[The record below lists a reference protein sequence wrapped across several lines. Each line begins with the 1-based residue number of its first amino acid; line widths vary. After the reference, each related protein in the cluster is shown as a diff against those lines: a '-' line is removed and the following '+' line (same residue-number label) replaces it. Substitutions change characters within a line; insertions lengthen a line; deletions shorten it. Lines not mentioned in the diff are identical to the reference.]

1 MEEDKKIVEE
11 KMKQNVAD
19 VEASVK
25 KMEDFTSPTELYR
38 TLVEGVKRYHPSDD
52 LTLID
57 KAYRVADEA
66 RTSWNRELG
75 RKLRIT
81 GKGRC
86 NVTNDCSPREFIEAV
101 PGGGRFLQGAI
112 HSQHDPVNFCILL
125 PGKVKLAG
133 VIVHAC
139 TTFPNLCPIVYSLFR
154 RL

>member
-66 RTSWNRELG
+66 HRGRNERAASHISSTRCVWRSSLPIWSWTRKPLFQVFSTMWWRTRS
-75 RKLRIT
+75 
-81 GKGRC
+81 
-86 NVTNDCSPREFIEAV
+86 
-101 PGGGRFLQGAI
+101 
-112 HSQHDPVNFCILL
+112 
-125 PGKVKLAG
+125 
-133 VIVHAC
+133 
-139 TTFPNLCPIVYSLFR
+139 
-154 RL
+154 